1 MGEGGRQKS
10 EKGSLSLS
18 SPVTLAGKPSFRNFW
33 PKPSELSRRLASAGK
48 GPSPCSE
55 RPVAHPFLGPRDARK
70 QGYPAEG
77 CFHILQP
84 VLTRSGYQVL
94 MPGGGG
100 GGGEAICCDENE
112 SDAKKEK
119 AEAGRRQTNTTR
131 PAVEVLQNYFVVEC
145 NIATIKRRCFSVVK
159 LEKLV

>member
-1 MGEGGRQKS
+1 
-10 EKGSLSLS
+10 
-18 SPVTLAGKPSFRNFW
+18 
-33 PKPSELSRRLASAGK
+33 
-48 GPSPCSE
+48 
-55 RPVAHPFLGPRDARK
+55 
-70 QGYPAEG
+70 
-77 CFHILQP
+77 
-84 VLTRSGYQVL
+84 

-159 LEKLV
+159 LDKLV